1 MASPRR
7 MLFWIP
13 SDSRNVAPPDPVPT
27 PLDPR
32 VNLASAHTSCRTLIA
47 RLRARIDAIGRE
59 SAPSHWSRQKSPPRK
74 ERARRVII
82 PLIPTEVRG
91 MHVPD
96 TASITARARGPT
108 TMGPA
113 AVTEAVSAQADVQR
127 PSSRKVSAPRDARP
141 VPAASSPRPRL
152 GPHGSLWLARL
163 PVTCFADASAAR
175 GRREGGGRR
184 GAIAPRGVTG
194 GIHGSWSPDRRS
206 NGPRDP
212 ALGPRAS
219 APSRPRAR
227 CFVPLSRGDAHM
239 ICRLCFFATEPNPSV
254 DPA

>member
-59 SAPSHWSRQKSPPRK
+59 SAPSHWSRQKPPTQRTRAACDNPVDPDSPR
-74 ERARRVII
+74 
-82 PLIPTEVRG
+82 EVRG

-96 TASITARARGPT
+96 TASRTARARGPT

-127 PSSRKVSAPRDARP
+127 PSSRKVSAPRGARP

-194 GIHGSWSPDRRS
+194 GIHGSWSLDRRS

-227 CFVPLSRGDAHM
+227 CFVPLSRAYDM
-239 ICRLCFFATEPNPSV
+239 PTLFFATAPNPSV